1 MKTPSYIAK
10 YTLLFLMGISSHQ
23 TSHAQST
30 SDKALEIAE
39 SPLEVKKET
48 SMAVIRELVLQSI
61 MRNPELAQAEAEAL
75 ALAEAVAALIP
86 QVMHPDPPSDP
97 IPVPEPRTVANALA
111 HRRTIRKSKS
121 FSREKTRK
129 LLAHSTKKK

>member
-1 MKTPSYIAK
+1 MNTPSYIAK

-30 SDKALEIAE
+30 SDKALETAE

-61 MRNPELAQAEAEAL
+61 MRNPELAQAEAENRQIIL
-75 ALAEAVAALIP
+75 
-86 QVMHPDPPSDP
+86 
-97 IPVPEPRTVANALA
+97 
-111 HRRTIRKSKS
+111 
-121 FSREKTRK
+121 
-129 LLAHSTKKK
+129 KKDIITMV